1 MEKIN
6 INSPRELLGVFYN
19 LHIAP
24 KLDSYL
30 PPPYPHI
37 KRPRDS
43 TKSKS
48 YHHTCGSDHDHLI
61 SILSTWI
68 FWHTV
73 RIRGIVYAVTKFI
86 PNSYMQIRIVEIYWK
101 RKLGLSTKRR
111 RYTKHT
117 EEEIRRI
124 LDLRRQGYSYYRIAK
139 ELNVPVSYV
148 YYICKGKILKWS
160 KKH

>member
-1 MEKIN
+1 MEK

-19 LHIAP
+19 LYIAP

-30 PPPYPHI
+30 
-37 KRPRDS
+37 KRPRNN
-43 TKSKS
+43 TRS
-48 YHHTCGSDHDHLI
+48 YLHTCGSDHDRLI

-117 EEEIRRI
+117 EEEIKRI

-139 ELNVPVSYV
+139 ELNIPVSYV
-148 YYICKGKILKWS
+148 YYVCKGKILKWS

>member
-1 MEKIN
+1 MEK

-19 LHIAP
+19 LYIAP

-30 PPPYPHI
+30 
-37 KRPRDS
+37 KRPRNN
-43 TKSKS
+43 TRS
-48 YHHTCGSDHDHLI
+48 YLHTCGSDHDRLI

-139 ELNVPVSYV
+139 ELNIPVSYV
-148 YYICKGKILKWS
+148 YYVCKGKILKWS